1 MIRVKCFL
9 ALFLINSI
17 AGKAQT
23 VFSEAKDKFYA
34 IVDSC
39 ERNSLYEE
47 DDLSFLLQPLDNL
60 ELDRRYMLSDFRMPF
75 YQAIRSRVKDESSL
89 RLYVRKKS
97 VKRPHDDYFEEEFL
111 KYRRCSREGKDYKE
125 LQGSI
130 PFTSPFERIKLSG
143 SDMSF
148 WQAYLLNA
156 SKRMFGMRNEAN
168 YSKEYLVICPADVD
182 KALSLV
188 KRWEGG
194 EIFSQ
199 YIKGDTMEVR
209 KARRMKEVQ
218 ALVDSLNN
226 LKGRSLAPIITHRA
240 DTVYIEH
247 YSFMEF
253 AGLIRRR
260 IAICHNGKKCKVYGI
275 NDFAGEGSNGFVTI
289 ARYRH
294 QVWF

>member
-9 ALFLINSI
+9 ALFLINPI
-17 AGKAQT
+17 AGNAQD

-39 ERNSLYEE
+39 ERNLLYEE
-47 DDLSFLLQPLDNL
+47 DDLSFLLQPLDQL
-60 ELDRRYMLSDFRMPF
+60 KLDRHYMLSDFRISF
-75 YQAIRSRVKDESSL
+75 YKAIHSRVKDESSL

-97 VKRPHDDYFEEEFL
+97 VKRPHDDYIEEEFL

-125 LQGSI
+125 VQGSI

-148 WQAYLLNA
+148 WHIYLLDA

-168 YSKEYLVICPADVD
+168 YNKEYLVTCPADVD

-188 KRWEGG
+188 KKWEGG
-194 EIFSQ
+194 EKFYQ
-199 YIKGDTMEVR
+199 NIKGDTMEVR
-209 KARRMKEVQ
+209 KARHMKEVQ
-218 ALVDSLNN
+218 VLVDSLNN

-253 AGLIRRR
+253 AGLIRRK
-260 IAICHNGKKCKVYGI
+260 IAIYHDGKKRKVYGI
-275 NDFAGEGSNGFVTI
+275 NDFAGEGSNGFDTI

>member
-1 MIRVKCFL
+1 MIRVKCFM
-9 ALFLINSI
+9 ALFLINPI
-17 AGKAQT
+17 AGNAQD

-39 ERNSLYEE
+39 ERNLLYEE
-47 DDLSFLLQPLDNL
+47 DDLSFLLQPLDQL
-60 ELDRRYMLSDFRMPF
+60 KLDRHYMLSDFRISF
-75 YQAIRSRVKDESSL
+75 YKAIHSRVKDESSL

-97 VKRPHDDYFEEEFL
+97 VKRPHDDYIEEEFL

-125 LQGSI
+125 VQGSI

-148 WQAYLLNA
+148 WHIYLLDA

-168 YSKEYLVICPADVD
+168 YNKEYLVTCPADVD

-188 KRWEGG
+188 KKWEGG
-194 EIFSQ
+194 EKFYQ
-199 YIKGDTMEVR
+199 NIKGDTMEVR
-209 KARRMKEVQ
+209 KARHMKEVQ
-218 ALVDSLNN
+218 VLVDSLNN

-253 AGLIRRR
+253 AGLIRRK
-260 IAICHNGKKCKVYGI
+260 IAIYHDGKKRKVYGI
-275 NDFAGEGSNGFVTI
+275 NDFAGEGSNGFDTI